1 MDQYEG
7 DWRNKFYYKYTT
19 DNMES
24 ILSFTQEEQHYI
36 RAVQSGEKSITACA
50 QPDRDPYSYVE
61 DGDLVGIIPEYFDYL
76 MEMAGLP
83 YSVMV
88 AENREQY
95 YDWAMNHVADVYMD
109 ISAERSTLLQE
120 SSGISTDPY
129 IYLTM
134 SRVTKKDF
142 QGAIH
147 TVAVAY
153 NQSYDG
159 IDIDLAENVQ
169 AVPYDTRRE
178 AMQAVKDGTADA
190 CYVYTYLSLKYTPL
204 PFDTRA
210 LFSLCIHTVN
220 ALYILFH
227 QPL

>member
-88 AENREQY
+88 AENREQ
-95 YDWAMNHVADVYMD
+95 
-109 ISAERSTLLQE
+109 
-120 SSGISTDPY
+120 
-129 IYLTM
+129 
-134 SRVTKKDF
+134 
-142 QGAIH
+142 
-147 TVAVAY
+147 
-153 NQSYDG
+153 
-159 IDIDLAENVQ
+159 
-169 AVPYDTRRE
+169 
-178 AMQAVKDGTADA
+178 
-190 CYVYTYLSLKYTPL
+190 
-204 PFDTRA
+204 
-210 LFSLCIHTVN
+210 
-220 ALYILFH
+220 
-227 QPL
+227 

>member
-1 MDQYEG
+1 
-7 DWRNKFYYKYTT
+7 
-19 DNMES
+19 
-24 ILSFTQEEQHYI
+24 
-36 RAVQSGEKSITACA
+36 
-50 QPDRDPYSYVE
+50 
-61 DGDLVGIIPEYFDYL
+61 
-76 MEMAGLP
+76 
-83 YSVMV
+83 
-88 AENREQY
+88 
-95 YDWAMNHVADVYMD
+95 MNHVVDVYMD

-129 IYLTM
+129 IYQTM